1 VYPVLVG
8 ATAGKA
14 RAAGIIAG
22 RSLSMAALRWH
33 HGLAVAA
40 RVAVFSARAPSR
52 PSGRLSQAR
61 GTSRPGSRA
70 RAAGHGVRLTQRRSA
85 VRKATPDRAGGFF
98 GGTVTDGRA
107 LGVGV
112 GQAQLGYRAPCHG
125 ASCDSCSSLPRL
137 SRQ

>member
-1 VYPVLVG
+1 LVG

-33 HGLAVAA
+33 HGLAVAGTLSFFGA
-40 RVAVFSARAPSR
+40 GSVTSLR
-52 PSGRLSQAR
+52 PFQSGER

-70 RAAGHGVRLTQRRSA
+70 RAPGHRVRLTPRRSDA
-85 VRKATPDRAGGFF
+85 RKATPDRAGGFF

-112 GQAQLGYRAPCHG
+112 GQAQLGYRVTARHVTRAVRCL
-125 ASCDSCSSLPRL
+125 D
-137 SRQ
+137 